1 MHFCHSSEIWNDYR
15 ELVPGVIAAD
25 QITPDVSILPRLA
38 RFTSI
43 AEGRLAS
50 YSEGELP
57 EIQAWRRTFSRMGLK
72 PTQYRCASESLLRR
86 YRKERSLPQIHPL
99 IDLCNVV
106 SLAFAIP
113 IAVFDVAKIA
123 GYLEVRYSV
132 GSEVYE
138 SFSGETEHPEA
149 HEVIFADGANKAH
162 ARRLDEPAK
171 CLLSSPRQHDSGLI
185 VVEAMH
191 ASAKVDVQRILTALA
206 EELHAVWSVSRT
218 AKTLTSTSPRF
229 ELPSLDRQ

>member
-1 MHFCHSSEIWNDYR
+1 M
-15 ELVPGVIAAD
+15 PGGVRSRAWDSGQRNIAAR
-25 QITPDVSILPRLA
+25 P
-38 RFTSI
+38 
-43 AEGRLAS
+43 
-50 YSEGELP
+50 
-57 EIQAWRRTFSRMGLK
+57 K
-72 PTQYRCASESLLRR
+72 SLLRR

-99 IDLCNVV
+99 IDLCNAV

-123 GYLEVRYSV
+123 DYLEVRYAV

-162 ARRLDEPAK
+162 ARRWTN
-171 CLLSSPRQHDSGLI
+171 RQRAYSAVRDNTTAVLI

-191 ASAKVDVQRILTALA
+191 ASAKVDVPRILTALTD
-206 EELHAVWSVSRT
+206 ELHAIWSVSVT
-218 AKTLTSTSPRF
+218 AEMLTSTSPRF
-229 ELPSLDRQ
+229 ELPSLDRR